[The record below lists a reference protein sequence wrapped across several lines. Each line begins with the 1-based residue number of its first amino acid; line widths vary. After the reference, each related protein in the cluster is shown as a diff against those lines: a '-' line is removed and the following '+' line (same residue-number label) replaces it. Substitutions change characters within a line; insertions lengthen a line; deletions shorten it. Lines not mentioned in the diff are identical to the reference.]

1 MKRLRFFS
9 RPHLKDAR
17 MHRTPSAVA
26 VATLTLGSQLAVP
39 AVGLAAA
46 AIPVAQT
53 ASTGKLYVGSTTTM
67 KWGPVSVRIRVTNH
81 KIVNVGA
88 TLPTH
93 RNRSKE
99 INDRA
104 APVLRREVLAAQSWH
119 INAVSGATMTSDA
132 YASSLRSAMAKAGL

>member
-1 MKRLRFFS
+1 MQ
-9 RPHLKDAR
+9 
-17 MHRTPSAVA
+17 RTPSVLA
-26 VATLTLGSQLAVP
+26 VATLTVGSQLAVP
-39 AVGLAAA
+39 AVGLATA
-46 AIPVAQT
+46 AIPVAHT
-53 ASTGKLYVGSTTTM
+53 ATTGKLYVGGTTTM
-67 KWGPVSVRIRVTNH
+67 KWGPVSVRIRVNNH

-104 APVLRREVLAAQSWH
+104 APTLRREVLAAQSWH
-119 INAVSGATMTSDA
+119 INTVSGATMTSDA